1 MKSLRPV
8 MKAVHF
14 KEVLRKANTETVQTG
29 LLDGGA
35 TNALGRGSREEIS
48 RAELVTVELVTVE
61 LASGTTQLYQDM
73 ITGTLLTTSAVEP
86 IVPLRGVVDLGH
98 KIKWDRNGCVV
109 MHPVHGKLVCW
120 LRNGCPVVREEH
132 ALQLIRDMEDMRRQ
146 RKSQPKLAGETVSDE
161 VKIWWK
167 KNFPEVP
174 PNVVAYMTG
183 QQKGKPDGN
192 LVPWNRRK
200 QRQIETARA
209 IVIHLFAGNNAS
221 EWRKGWPDGVEVLTL
236 DITESSNQNLHD
248 PNVWGYLNY
257 VVSTKKVLGIVG
269 PPCRIVSRL
278 RNIRPGPNPLGGR
291 LEERFGLKGLTD
303 REQELTDSDSALMLK
318 QLALFQV
325 AHESKS
331 PQHPEIGFLMG
342 SPEDPAKYA
351 GECDA
356 PTFWVSPE
364 VQAIKDRFGVKVV
377 AFDQGQLGH
386 SQTRPTMCL
395 TNLDHVE
402 QMHGARCGKK
412 VGEGLCPAL
421 QGRMAQ
427 TSSWS
432 AWAPGLKRAIKDS
445 LLLMDTKMDSTTPR
459 AKRFSDSDQWV
470 KHVKQGHRPY
480 RRDCRACILDMAW
493 GPPQ

>member
-1 MKSLRPV
+1 M
-8 MKAVHF
+8 
-14 KEVLRKANTETVQTG
+14 
-29 LLDGGA
+29 
-35 TNALGRGSREEIS
+35 
-48 RAELVTVELVTVE
+48 
-61 LASGTTQLYQDM
+61 
-73 ITGTLLTTSAVEP
+73 
-86 IVPLRGVVDLGH
+86 
-98 KIKWDRNGCVV
+98 
-109 MHPVHGKLVCW
+109 
-120 LRNGCPVVREEH
+120 
-132 ALQLIRDMEDMRRQ
+132 
-146 RKSQPKLAGETVSDE
+146 
-161 VKIWWK
+161 KIWWK

-209 IVIHLFAGNNAS
+209 IVIHLFAGKNAS
-221 EWRKGWPDGVEVLTL
+221 EWRKGWPDGVEMLTL
-236 DITESSNQNLHD
+236 DITESSNQDLHD

-269 PPCRIVSRL
+269 QPPCRIVSRL
-278 RNIRPGPNPLGGR
+278 RNIRRGPNPLGGR

-331 PQHPEIGFLMG
+331 LQHPDPLFGFA
-342 SPEDPAKYA
+342 SH
-351 GECDA
+351 
-356 PTFWVSPE
+356 
-364 VQAIKDRFGVKVV
+364 FGLKVV

-412 VGEGLCPAL
+412 VGEGLRPAL

-445 LLLMDTKMDSTTPR
+445 LLLIDTKMDSTTPR
-459 AKRFSDSDQWV
+459 VKRFSDYDQCV
-470 KHVKQGHRPY
+470 EHVKQGHRPY

-493 GPPQ
+493 GPPHRRRMYGGTAAWSLGVDVVLITPTKDECAGKDAISTFS